1 MRAKTAQTNNHRFI
15 VETESVPELLIDS
28 VSLNDSTTLYHDR
41 QNPHN
46 GKALV
51 AIMSSVWLYVRRSI
65 LVSKPAEIPQAEPW
79 TTSGLHLCRQSAN
92 S

>member
-51 AIMSSVWLYVRRSI
+51 PIMSSVWLYVRSGWTW
-65 LVSKPAEIPQAEPW
+65 QAQI
-79 TTSGLHLCRQSAN
+79 CAN
-92 S
+92 PSVTKDGHDFFHRE